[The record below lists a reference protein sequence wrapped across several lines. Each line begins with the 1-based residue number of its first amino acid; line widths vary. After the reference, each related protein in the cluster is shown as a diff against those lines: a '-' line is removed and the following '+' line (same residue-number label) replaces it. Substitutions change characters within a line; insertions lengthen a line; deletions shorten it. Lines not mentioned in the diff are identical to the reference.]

1 LSKKR
6 SSLTVILAL
15 VSGLAGGMISSQ
27 LYRAI
32 FQIYLPS
39 LIISLGTGMIVP
51 AIPLLGS
58 TFGVSMGLAAQV
70 VTVQIIAR
78 FVSWI
83 PSGIVLDRTGIRIG
97 MVIGALIVVL
107 GALMT
112 AFARAFWVILLA
124 QLFCGIG
131 INLWL
136 LGRELAAMDLVKVDQ
151 RGRQMSA
158 LFGIRAT
165 GTSLGPAVGGII
177 LDTHG
182 FKSLF
187 VLFALM
193 AFVVLIVSTTIK
205 SSLSQQSRPNEA
217 VFGFTRLSQI
227 APAFRATYLILIL
240 ATFSALLRASALDSM
255 LPIYVIDE
263 LGYSATETGVMFFIM
278 SVITFAM
285 IVPAGFISDKIGRK
299 WATVP
304 PPLLA
309 GIAFVAYPL
318 VRESVGLIILAV
330 LLGIAHG
337 MALGSLTTYTYDIV
351 PHHARAQFQA
361 MRRTI
366 GEGGAF
372 TGPLLGGII
381 ANTFSAGIAFLIFAP
396 LHLLAAS
403 LLMLK
408 AKESLPGR
416 QKEKALNIT

>member
-1 LSKKR
+1 
-6 SSLTVILAL
+6 
-15 VSGLAGGMISSQ
+15 MISSQ

-58 TFGVSMGLAAQV
+58 TFGVSVGLAAQV
-70 VTVQIIAR
+70 VTAQVIAR

-83 PSGIVLDRTGIRIG
+83 PSGVVLDRTGIRTG
-97 MVIGALIVVL
+97 MIIGASIVVL
-107 GALMT
+107 AALVT
-112 AFARAFWVILLA
+112 AFAPAFWVILLA
-124 QLFCGIG
+124 QLFLGIG

-177 LDTHG
+177 LDTQG
-182 FKSLF
+182 FRSLF
-187 VLFALM
+187 VIFALM
-193 AFVVLIVSTTIK
+193 AFVVLIVSTTI
-205 SSLSQQSRPNEA
+205 QSPHSRHPRSREA
-217 VFGFTRLSQI
+217 VFGFTSLSQV
-227 APAFRATYLILIL
+227 APVYRATYFILVL
-240 ATFSALLRASALDSM
+240 ATFSALLRSSALDSM
-255 LPIYVIDE
+255 LPIYVINE
-263 LGYSATETGVMFFIM
+263 LGYSATKTGFMFFIM

-309 GIAFVAYPL
+309 GIAFAAYPL
-318 VRESVGLIILAV
+318 LREPAGLMILAV

-366 GEGGAF
+366 GEAGAF

-381 ANTFSAGIAFLIFAP
+381 ANTFSAGIAFLLFAP
-396 LHLLAAS
+396 LHLLAAV
-403 LLMLK
+403 LLMIK

-416 QKEKALNIT
+416 QKETARKNT